1 MIKLIGCLMIL
12 GASTGIG
19 FYYGDKFKKRAAQL
33 SELQRCIHQ
42 LQNEIVYTHTPLPE
56 AIKDVS
62 KKSINP
68 IKEIFEKVSGL
79 LFSNEVD
86 DVYEAFNNVLVKEKE
101 NLNLKREDISVIL
114 DLAKSLGESDIDGQL
129 RMFSL
134 TLENLKKQIKGAES
148 LMHKNVKM
156 YRYLG
161 FSIGAMLVI
170 ILI

>member
-1 MIKLIGCLMIL
+1 MLKVIGCLIIL

-19 FYYGDKFKKRAAQL
+19 FTYAEKFRKRTTQL
-33 SELQRCIHQ
+33 NEIQRCIHQ
-42 LQNEIVYTHTPLPE
+42 LENEIVYTHTPLPE
-56 AIKDVS
+56 AIRDVA

-68 IKEIFEKVSGL
+68 IQQIFKEVADL

-86 DVYEAFNNVLVKEKE
+86 NVYEAFSNVLVNQKE
-101 NLNLKREDISVIL
+101 NLNLKREDVNIIL
-114 DLAKSLGESDIDGQL
+114 DLAKSLGESDINGQL

-134 TLENLKKQIKGAES
+134 TLENLKKKIKDSES
-148 LMHKNVKM
+148 LMNKNVKM

-161 FSIGAMLVI
+161 FSLGAMLVV